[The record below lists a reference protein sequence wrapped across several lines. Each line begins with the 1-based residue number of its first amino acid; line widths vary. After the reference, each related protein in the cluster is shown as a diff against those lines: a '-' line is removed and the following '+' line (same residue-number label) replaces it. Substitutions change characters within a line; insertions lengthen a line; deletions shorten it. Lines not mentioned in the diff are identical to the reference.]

1 MARMAKKVRMGRF
14 DIMLAMMRV
23 MMSFTL
29 LQNSFTNDD
38 NPGDMM
44 KIMMVGCVS

>member
-29 LQNSFTNDD
+29 LKIASQTMIMLD
-38 NPGDMM
+38 DMM
-44 KIMMVGCVS
+44 KIIMVGCVS